1 MGLSFG
7 VGANLS
13 SSGEQY
19 GPRNNTVTDCIFED
33 VNRQGIKVAN
43 GTNNIT
49 SFNRF
54 INVGNDL
61 GGVANPLYGIIEF
74 DTSGNFSS
82 QDIFDRADSLALSN
96 FTHPYIGEVIGKTTF
111 SNIITRQLTLG
122 QTNDFITAFRL
133 PLANTIG
140 YEIDYVYQSSN
151 FSRMRK
157 GKIFIAVD
165 KLHTGVQLVDEYE
178 FVGVDGETNLEFK
191 AEMVDSDGNSTF
203 DTINVSY
210 KNTSVADNAT
220 FIYSYKAVS

>member
-1 MGLSFG
+1 MGVSFG

-13 SSGEQY
+13 SAGEQF
-19 GPRNNTVTDCIFED
+19 GPRNNTITDCIFED
-33 VNRQGIKVAN
+33 VNRQGIKIAN
-43 GTNNIT
+43 GSNNVS

-54 INVGNDL
+54 ANVGNDL

-82 QDIFDRADSLALSN
+82 QDIFDRAASLASSN
-96 FTHPYIGEVIGKTTF
+96 LTSPYIGEVIGKTTF
-111 SNIITRQLTLG
+111 SNVITRQLTIG
-122 QTNDFITAFRL
+122 QTNDFITLFRL

-140 YEIDYVYQSSN
+140 YEIDYTYQSAN

-165 KLHTGVQLVDEYE
+165 KLHNGVQLVDEYE
-178 FVGVDGETNLEFK
+178 FVGADGEINLEFK
-191 AEMVDSDGNSTF
+191 AEMADSDGNSTL
-203 DTINVSY
+203 DTIKVTY